1 MSKSFNTFLIICTI
15 IVFLFIYLP
24 IFMLIMFAFNDSSL
38 IAFPLKGFTLNW
50 FAKLFGDRLIFLA
63 LKNSFIISLSVTA
76 ISTIAGTLASIGIV
90 RGEFP
95 GKKAF
100 NILIILPLLVP
111 GVIIGLGLLTFYK
124 QFNIPLSLLTVVFG
138 HCIFTTSFVT
148 LVVSASLYG
157 FDKSLEEAAQDL
169 GASVMKTFFKI
180 TLPNILPGIIS
191 GALFAFSLSFDEYI
205 ITFLN
210 IGANITVPLQI
221 MSMVKFGLSPKIN
234 AFSTMMYVIS
244 ISVVLIAVLIIFN
257 KNRKKIKNTY

>member
-1 MSKSFNTFLIICTI
+1 
-15 IVFLFIYLP
+15 
-24 IFMLIMFAFNDSSL
+24 MLILFAFNDSSL
-38 IAFPLKGFTLNW
+38 IIFPLKGFTLDW
-50 FAKLFGDRLIFLA
+50 FKKLFGDRLIFLA
-63 LKNSFIISLSVTA
+63 LKNSLIISITVTF
-76 ISTIAGTLASIGIV
+76 ISSIAGTLASIGIV

-124 QFNIPLSLLTVVFG
+124 LFNIHLSLLTVIFG
-138 HCIFTTSFVT
+138 HCIFATSFVT

-169 GASVMKTFFKI
+169 GASVLKTFFKI
-180 TLPNILPGIIS
+180 TLPNIFPGIIS
-191 GALFAFSLSFDEYI
+191 GALFAFALSFDEYI

-221 MSMVKFGLSPKIN
+221 MSMIKFGLSPKIN
-234 AFSTMMYVIS
+234 SFSTMMYVIS
-244 ISVVLIAVLIIFN
+244 MSLVIIAVLIIFN
-257 KNRKKIKNTY
+257 KNRKKIRKT

>member
-1 MSKSFNTFLIICTI
+1 MSKSFNILLIICAI

-24 IFMLIMFAFNDSSL
+24 IIMLILFAFNNSSL
-38 IAFPLKGFTLNW
+38 IIFPLKGFTFDW
-50 FAKLFGDRLIFLA
+50 FEKLFGDRLIFLA
-63 LKNSFIISLSVTA
+63 LKNSLIISLTVTL
-76 ISTIAGTLASIGIV
+76 ISSIAGTLASIGIV

-124 QFNIPLSLLTVVFG
+124 LFNIQLSLLTVIFG
-138 HCIFTTSFVT
+138 HCIFATSFVT

-169 GASVMKTFFKI
+169 GASVLKTFFKI
-180 TLPNILPGIIS
+180 TLPNIFPGIIS
-191 GALFAFSLSFDEYI
+191 GALFAFALSFDEYI

-221 MSMVKFGLSPKIN
+221 MSMIKFGLSPKIN

-244 ISVVLIAVLIIFN
+244 ISIVIIAVLIIFN
-257 KNRKKIKNTY
+257 KNRKKIRST